1 MSLKMFTFFYAFSD
15 IPGVECRNEFRVYR
29 TSIFFVNYSENHKFF
44 PGGSMRKMIGRGM
57 PNILLFILFLAI
69 TEAEEF

>member
-29 TSIFFVNYSENHKFF
+29 TSIFFINCNENHIIL
-44 PGGSMRKMIGRGM
+44 PGGFMGQMIGRGM
-57 PNILLFILFLAI
+57 PNILLFIFYRK
-69 TEAEEF
+69 EAEEI